1 MGNPAIPD
9 RLNGFYSKTDK
20 RRAGKNAT
28 AL

>member
-9 RLNGFYSKTDK
+9 RLNSFYNKTDNG
-20 RRAGKNAT
+20 RAGKNAT